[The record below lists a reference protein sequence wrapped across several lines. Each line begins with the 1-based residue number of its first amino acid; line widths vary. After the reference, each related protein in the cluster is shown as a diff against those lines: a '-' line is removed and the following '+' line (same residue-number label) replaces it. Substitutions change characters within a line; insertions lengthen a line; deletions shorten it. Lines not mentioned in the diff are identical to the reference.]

1 MSKISLGQLDL
12 TALQKYFEIVAG
24 FRKKDDKAIDV
35 QYVGEYLHPTTDD
48 RDAATEN
55 EYSKVEANQ
64 VAMAALDEYGMPIS
78 YEDENGVITIPERQ
92 TVKNALMLGGI
103 PAEEYLQT
111 VRADTILTDVNQATY
126 NMADDIRNLKDELY
140 QLKNQLVKTGAIKDS
155 NVYNGFIDSFIADH
169 QKHIISTGVK
179 VESVSGNSI
188 FVESVAD
195 LKIGDYIVLEEG
207 EKENKKYNIQ
217 VISEI
222 IGLKEIKVDYEKS
235 IGDIGANAGSMIQK
249 SLGIGANGKFV
260 FGHKPES
267 GYIDGKD
274 TRFIVK
280 DGISRI
286 KVFELDHAKHGFGTE
301 IKIPASLENNT
312 ISAVEFSLA
321 VKGDPG
327 SVRGVFWKYDEAAAT
342 YTKTDYRTESVSPL
356 EASGWFN
363 NFNRKLTTEMPVV
376 PGEKYLLILETEAG
390 DANNKWYIG
399 GFAEEDCLDDVHN
412 DCYIQSKGF
421 LYISAEDTDMFLV
434 LDAKEKREAAIKRT
448 HMGLY
453 TCHFDVYQS
462 AATRLRVEMCINQ
475 EGLFKVKD
483 NNARNLARGR
493 QTEVPIEP
501 KGVKIFRDKVFE
513 SGDHLVIGT
522 QLGTVAS
529 CGSSNNNVVPKEDM
543 YIAHNAD
550 VYRVG
555 YKMQAIVSNKEFD
568 PTVTGVI
575 ERYKDAEHYDLE
587 LVGVIPGRDIIR
599 PEQSSDRLI
608 FECDLYNQND
618 LDDMKLKQFNH
629 VELQILWQ
637 AADEIDDNVL
647 ANNEELEGAIFDLS
661 ISVDQ
666 AYTRDPRGGLA

>member
-12 TALQKYFEIVAG
+12 TALQQYFEIVAG

-78 YEDENGVITIPERQ
+78 YEDDNGVIIIPERQ
-92 TVKNALMLGGI
+92 TVKNSLMLGGI

-155 NVYNGFIDSFIADH
+155 NVYNGFID
-169 QKHIISTGVK
+169 
-179 VESVSGNSI
+179 
-188 FVESVAD
+188 
-195 LKIGDYIVLEEG
+195 
-207 EKENKKYNIQ
+207 KKYNIQ

-267 GYIDGKD
+267 GYVDGKD

-412 DCYIQSKGF
+412 DCYIQSNGF

-575 ERYKDAEHYDLE
+575 ERYKDAEHYELE

-608 FECDLYNQND
+608 FECDLYNQDD
-618 LDDMKLKQFNH
+618 LNDMKLKQFNH

-637 AADEIDDNVL
+637 AANEIDDNVL
-647 ANNEELEGAIFDLS
+647 AVNEELEGAIFDLS

-666 AYTRDPRGGLA
+666 AYTRDPRGGRA